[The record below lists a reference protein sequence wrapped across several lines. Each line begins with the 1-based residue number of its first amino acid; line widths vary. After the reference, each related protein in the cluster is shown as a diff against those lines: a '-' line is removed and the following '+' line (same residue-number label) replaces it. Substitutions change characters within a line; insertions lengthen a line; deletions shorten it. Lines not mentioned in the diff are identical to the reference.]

1 MPQRRVRMV
10 TQSGAGSSGSGSS
23 RSVAGENGP
32 KKKRLSI
39 RPRRLVTTW
48 RGTLSS
54 HTSARMAGTNHA
66 ARAGIKRLV
75 GRGRAQAPWP
85 PWPGPRLRIRAARSP
100 RSSACSRPRRVRC
113 SALAGAARHA
123 ANLELDLVT
132 GRRGERD
139 ALVEEDLRAL
149 TGAEAA
155 LVVNNNAAAVL
166 LALNTLAPERDVL
179 VSRGELVEIGGSFRI
194 PDVMAKSGARL
205 REVGTTN
212 RTHADDYRRAL
223 GPSTAIL
230 L

>member
-23 RSVAGENGP
+23 RSVAGEKGP

-39 RPRRLVTTW
+39 RPSRLVTTW

-54 HTSARMAGTNHA
+54 QTSAA
-66 ARAGIKRLV
+66 LV
-75 GRGRAQAPWP
+75 
-85 PWPGPRLRIRAARSP
+85 
-100 RSSACSRPRRVRC
+100 
-113 SALAGAARHA
+113 GAARHA

-132 GRRGERD
+132 GRRGDRD
-139 ALVEEDLRAL
+139 GLVADDLRAL

-166 LALNTLAPERDVL
+166 LALNTLAAEREVL

-194 PDVMAKSGARL
+194 
-205 REVGTTN
+205 
-212 RTHADDYRRAL
+212 
-223 GPSTAIL
+223 
-230 L
+230 